1 MLHPASLH
9 IARDHLVLTD
19 LRHLQLEQ
27 QESRAL
33 FDVVRPLFEEAGREL
48 VYGTET
54 VWFMRAD
61 DWAAIETSAPDA
73 AVGHN
78 IDIWMPRGSGERAWR
93 KLHNE
98 VQMMWHTVPSNHQR
112 EASGQ
117 RMINA
122 LWFWDTDTN
131 ASTAIEPVAG
141 KYDQSAAMLDAFV
154 PGTPRAS
161 QPSLPALIA
170 AGGRSLAVVDS
181 MTPAALSG
189 DWHQWI
195 DAMQAA
201 EQAWFAPLLEALR
214 SGKIDRATLVLSD
227 STRLLQLQCKR
238 WDLKKFWSRPSL
250 AALA

>member
-1 MLHPASLH
+1 
-9 IARDHLVLTD
+9 DHLVLTD

-33 FDVVRPLFEEAGREL
+33 FDVARPLFDEAGREFL
-48 VYGTET
+48 YGTET
-54 VWFMRAD
+54 LWFMRAD

-78 IDIWMPRGSGERAWR
+78 IDIWMPRGAGERAWR

-98 VQMMWHTVPSNHQR
+98 VQMTWHTLDSNHQR
-112 EASGQ
+112 EASGR

-122 LWFWDTDTN
+122 LWCWDTHTDT
-131 ASTAIEPVAG
+131 AG
-141 KYDQSAAMLDAFV
+141 SPASAAGGHDQATALLDAFL

-161 QPSLPALIA
+161 QASLPALIA

-195 DAMQAA
+195 NAMQAT
-201 EQAWFAPLLEALR
+201 EQTWFAPLLEALR

-227 STRLLQLQCKR
+227 STRLLQLQCSR